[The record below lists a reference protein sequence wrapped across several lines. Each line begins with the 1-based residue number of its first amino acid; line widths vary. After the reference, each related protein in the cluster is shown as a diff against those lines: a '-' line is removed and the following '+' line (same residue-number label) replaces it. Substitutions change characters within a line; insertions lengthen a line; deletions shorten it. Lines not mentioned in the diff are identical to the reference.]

1 MDGIETFLISIG
13 GQITLALLIIWS
25 LAWKGVGLWRAGR
38 NNQLIWFIALLI
50 FNTVGILPILYIFL
64 FQPQKKR

>member
-64 FQPQKKR
+64 FQPQRKR